1 MTTAEEIA
9 EAVWTNGTRT
19 LASGTPSAPA
29 NQAEEIAEA
38 VWQNVTRTLTGGAVG
53 TGIVFN
59 LQIG

>member
-19 LASGTPSAPA
+19 LASGSPAAPT
-29 NQAEEIAEA
+29 NQLEEIVEA
-38 VWQNVTRTLTGGAVG
+38 IWQNSTRTLTGGAAG
-53 TGIVFN
+53 TGIIFN